1 MARPPVIGPQT
12 WLDFSILVLAL
23 DCGKALV
30 PDDPVVSHGVTL
42 LRRYMGDL
50 TEGTRMVVDPIMERD
65 DAGVLK
71 SLYRL
76 VQNHPQQ

>member
-42 LRRYMGDL
+42 LRRYMG
-50 TEGTRMVVDPIMERD
+50 T
-65 DAGVLK
+65 
-71 SLYRL
+71 
-76 VQNHPQQ
+76 